1 MSHSNARTTVFA
13 RRLIVE
19 RHRAG
24 WAQARIAEQLGVSGA
39 TVSKWISRYRAEGE
53 HGLQDRCSRPRT
65 TPTRTDPAV
74 EAHVLALREQ
84 ERRGAV
90 RCTWPVS
97 SGWSSPH
104 QVVPPGRFG
113 DAVPPV
119 LAATA
124 PSRRR
129 WPQTDRRRSR

>member
-1 MSHSNARTTVFA
+1 MFA

-24 WAQARIAEQLGVSGA
+24 WAQARIAEQLGVSRA

-74 EAHVLALREQ
+74 EAHVVALREQ

-90 RCTWPVS
+90 YLAGELGLVEPAP
-97 SGWSSPH
+97 GG
-104 QVVPPGRFG
+104 PPGRFG

-124 PSRRR
+124 RSRRR
-129 WPQTDRRRSR
+129 WPQTDRRGSR